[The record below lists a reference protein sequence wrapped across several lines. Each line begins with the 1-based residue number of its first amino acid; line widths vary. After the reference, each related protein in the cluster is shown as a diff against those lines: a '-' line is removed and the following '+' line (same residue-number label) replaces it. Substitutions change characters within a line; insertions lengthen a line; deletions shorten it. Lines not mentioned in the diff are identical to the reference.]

1 MKDTLRY
8 LSIVLSTIS
17 VISLLQHVG
26 NVGVS
31 SIFHDFI
38 SYYRY
43 VAYEVFGLIGRLFS
57 IDIPPT
63 LMDVWTLS
71 FIGAGAYVRT
81 PNIEGS
87 RLLRK
92 YDTSKFPSYWKFIYF
107 LLMGF
112 TLVGLSIVFSALQ
125 PQIYVD
131 DELGESYALSRRA
144 LKNVLVIVAGV
155 VVFFVLNA
163 YAPSA

>member
-8 LSIVLSTIS
+8 LSIILSVVS
-17 VISLLQHVG
+17 VVSLIQHIG
-26 NVGVS
+26 NVGIKP
-31 SIFHDFI
+31 IFHDFI

-43 VAYEVFGLIGRLFS
+43 VSDQIFGLVGTLFS
-57 IDIPPT
+57 LDIPRGLIDI
-63 LMDVWTLS
+63 WTLS

-81 PNIEGS
+81 SDIEGS

-112 TLVGLSIVFSALQ
+112 SLAGLSIVYSVLQ

-131 DELGESYALSRRA
+131 DEFGESYTLSRGA
-144 LKNVLVIVAGV
+144 LKNVVLTLAGAVI
-155 VVFFVLNA
+155 FFVLNA

>member
-1 MKDTLRY
+1 MKDILLY
-8 LSIVLSTIS
+8 LSILISGLS
-17 VISLLQHVG
+17 VISLVQHVG
-26 NVGVS
+26 NVGIAPV
-31 SIFHDFI
+31 FHDFI

-43 VAYEVFGLIGRLFS
+43 IAYEVFGLVGRMFS
-57 IDIPPT
+57 IDIPST

-81 PNIEGS
+81 PYIEKS

-112 TLVGLSIVFSALQ
+112 TFVGLSIVFSALQ

-131 DELGESYALSRRA
+131 DEFGESYSLSRRA
-144 LKNVLVIVAGV
+144 LKNVLVTVAGV
-155 VVFFVLNA
+155 VVFFALNA